1 MRRFDEDFRVLDSA
15 SLAYCLQETHTDG
28 VWPEEFAR
36 AIVNYELVRG
46 ENYLAGRAGRRRL
59 PGLLELDPPP
69 AFDLVVDEAHHLAQR
84 HAIPMAS
91 AQRATSWPTATSRTS
106 PNEKKRSTGS

>member
-46 ENYLAGRAGRRRL
+46 EN
-59 PGLLELDPPP
+59 
-69 AFDLVVDEAHHLAQR
+69 
-84 HAIPMAS
+84 
-91 AQRATSWPTATSRTS
+91 
-106 PNEKKRSTGS
+106 